1 MQFIADL
8 HIHSRFSRATSPDMM
23 IPQIS
28 RFARLKG
35 INLVATGDFTHP
47 GWLDLLRKGLEPLG
61 NGLFRHDDTFFI
73 LSTEVNNASTRRGKF
88 HQLHNLLYVSSF
100 EAAERVNHFLGSYG
114 NLASDG
120 RPTLRLDTEVMVKEV
135 MAIAP
140 DTMYVPA
147 HIWTPW
153 FSLFGSKSG
162 FDAVEECLGPMKQEI
177 TALETGLSSDPPMN
191 WRLSEL
197 DPWPLI
203 SNSDAHSPS
212 RLGREANIFDCEMTY
227 AEIRD
232 TLRRKDPKRLRS
244 TIEFFPEEGKYH
256 YDGHRACKIVLAP
269 KQSIVNNDLCPVCGR
284 KLTVGVLHRV
294 ENLADRPEGSIPDN
308 VIPYKCLVPLEEII
322 AQAIGAARDT
332 AGVRN
337 RYDTLVKALGGEFNV
352 LMNAPVGD
360 IEQHSDERIAL
371 GVANMRSGKVLAQ
384 PGYDGV
390 FGVINVFAERAG
402 DKRSAAKANEPAQPA
417 PARPAKG
424 EQMSLF

>member
-1 MQFIADL
+1 M
-8 HIHSRFSRATSPDMM
+8 
-23 IPQIS
+23 
-28 RFARLKG
+28 
-35 INLVATGDFTHP
+35 
-47 GWLDLLRKGLEPLG
+47 
-61 NGLFRHDDTFFI
+61 
-73 LSTEVNNASTRRGKF
+73 
-88 HQLHNLLYVSSF
+88 
-100 EAAERVNHFLGSYG
+100 
-114 NLASDG
+114 
-120 RPTLRLDTEVMVKEV
+120 
-135 MAIAP
+135 
-140 DTMYVPA
+140 
-147 HIWTPW
+147 
-153 FSLFGSKSG
+153 
-162 FDAVEECLGPMKQEI
+162 
-177 TALETGLSSDPPMN
+177 
-191 WRLSEL
+191 
-197 DPWPLI
+197 
-203 SNSDAHSPS
+203 
-212 RLGREANIFDCEMTY
+212 
-227 AEIRD
+227 
-232 TLRRKDPKRLRS
+232 
-244 TIEFFPEEGKYH
+244 
-256 YDGHRACKIVLAP
+256 LAP